1 MSVPVR
7 VDELTD
13 ESSPAAT
20 PPGAGARRV
29 SAPPVRTALLDG
41 TRPLNSLPVN
51 IWRPEASVG
60 PDEDLLDAPPLLELP
75 DDPELSPDD
84 EDEVPLPEVPEDDEL
99 DPVVVRGT
107 A

>member
-1 MSVPVR
+1 
-7 VDELTD
+7 
-13 ESSPAAT
+13 
-20 PPGAGARRV
+20 
-29 SAPPVRTALLDG
+29 
-41 TRPLNSLPVN
+41 VN